1 MALNPLTY
9 IGQIYS
15 LDCHLPFNFCQK
27 NRKLFN
33 FYIFKFTNI
42 SLCDLTLES
51 CLKRFSPFQDY
62 ATPITSWLWCA
73 FFFIVNSL
81 VFCNLLDELDFF
93 SLNSLVVFLKPFSE
107 YSNISLLIWN
117 VTQTIKGHWQQV
129 TITKKA
135 TGRLLWG

>member
-27 NRKLFN
+27 NRKHFN
-33 FYIFKFTNI
+33 FYVFKFTNI
-42 SLCDLTLES
+42 SLFNLTLES

-62 ATPITSWLWCA
+62 ATPIISWLWYA

-107 YSNISLLIWN
+107 YSNISLLI
-117 VTQTIKGHWQQV
+117 
-129 TITKKA
+129 
-135 TGRLLWG
+135 